1 MLVEVSEA
9 NIITSS
15 TDPELADGE
24 TEEESNVKVRLHKLN
39 MYWYSSSTIYE

>member
-1 MLVEVSEA
+1 MMLVEVS

-24 TEEESNVKVRLHKLN
+24 TEEESNVKGRLYKLN
-39 MYWYSSSTIYE
+39 IYWYSSSTIYE